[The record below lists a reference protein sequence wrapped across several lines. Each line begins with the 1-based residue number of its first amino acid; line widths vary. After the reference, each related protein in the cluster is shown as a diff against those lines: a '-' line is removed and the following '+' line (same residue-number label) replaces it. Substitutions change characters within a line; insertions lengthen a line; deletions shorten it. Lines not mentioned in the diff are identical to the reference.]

1 MSALTARCPTCGATH
16 AVPEADAL
24 AAQIADLKARLS
36 ACEERAQRTIDAIY
50 KELEEY
56 RAKAKAAH
64 S

>member
-1 MSALTARCPTCGATH
+1 MTLTARCPACGTTH
-16 AVPEADAL
+16 GNPEADAP
-24 AAQIADLKARLS
+24 AAQVADLKARL
-36 ACEERAQRTIDAIY
+36 ATCEERAQRTIDAIY